1 VIRMDPT
8 ALRDG
13 GSGSLARSGHSL
25 PGGAPLSPPF
35 FFPPLL
41 LFSSGGQGQNPQ
53 GGGQGDEDGSS
64 IYRAALGFSGRWMD
78 GGQTLA
84 STPQPHGGHP
94 VMQAQ
99 WGGGHGGAAPCPTVR
114 VTG

>member
-13 GSGSLARSGHSL
+13 GSGSSARSGHSL

-53 GGGQGDEDGSS
+53 V
-64 IYRAALGFSGRWMD
+64 AAVDRELRLGIGFK
-78 GGQTLA
+78 
-84 STPQPHGGHP
+84 
-94 VMQAQ
+94 
-99 WGGGHGGAAPCPTVR
+99 GATI
-114 VTG
+114 